1 MKLIVG
7 LGNPGAQYA
16 YNRHNIGFLVADEIH
31 ARHGFT
37 PWRSRFQGL
46 VSSGTIAGD
55 KVTLVKPNTYMNESG
70 RSAGEAARFFKIPLS
85 DTIVFYDELDL
96 APGKVRVKVGG
107 GAGGHNGI
115 RSLDAHIGNEFQ
127 RVRIGIGHPGHK
139 GQVSRHVLSDF
150 AKVDAEWLDPLI
162 NSLAIELPILLKDG
176 ASSYMNKVALALKP
190 NTKEPKKAKQ
200 PGAKP
205 VQNSKPTTPS
215 STDNNPG
222 PMAAALKA
230 LLSITKKD

>member
-16 YNRHNIGFLVADEIH
+16 YNRHNVGFLVVDEIH
-31 ARHGFT
+31 DRHGFS
-37 PWRSRFQGL
+37 PWRSRFQGM
-46 VSSGTIAGD
+46 VSSGTIAGQ
-55 KVTLVKPNTYMNESG
+55 KVTLVKPSTYMNESG

-85 DTIVFYDELDL
+85 DIIVFYDELDL
-96 APGKVRVKVGG
+96 APGKVRLKKGG

-139 GQVSRHVLSDF
+139 GQVPNYVLSNF
-150 AKVDAEWLDPLI
+150 AKTDSDWLDPLI
-162 NSLAIELPILLKDG
+162 ENLAEELPVLLNEG
-176 ASSYMNKVALALKP
+176 PANYMNKLALTKSSNTGSGNKTKQDKSADKP
-190 NTKEPKKAKQ
+190 SIEKTKEA
-200 PGAKP
+200 
-205 VQNSKPTTPS
+205 
-215 STDNNPG
+215 G

-230 LLSITKKD
+230 LLSVNKKD